1 MNFVTHLKKIETI
14 RYWADRKQ
22 TGTLQQLAHR
32 LDVSQRT
39 AQRLVH
45 ELREMGT
52 PIIYNRFRNTYELDD
67 SERESRFSET

>member
-1 MNFVTHLKKIETI
+1 
-14 RYWADRKQ
+14 
-22 TGTLQQLAHR
+22 LQQLAHR